1 MERNNEGVENRPSI
15 DEKADQH
22 HVEIGSMTSPE
33 DPTPVVTPK
42 TWVVVF
48 ILSMGYGLSFW
59 PIPVFAA
66 IEADLAAS
74 LGNATDYIWFIPSWS
89 LAITVCF
96 LLTQVPILQSIE
108 AIY

>member
-1 MERNNEGVENRPSI
+1 MKDHSHAHEGDLEVP
-15 DEKADQH
+15 EKTSQH
-22 HVEIGSMTSPE
+22 HVEISSE
-33 DPTPVVTPK
+33 QLSQEEAEVAPVVTPK

-66 IEADLAAS
+66 IQTELATS
-74 LGNATDYIWFIPSWS
+74 LGDPNGYIWFIPSWS

-96 LLTQVPILQSIE
+96 LLT
-108 AIY
+108 